1 MKLLLDTHAFIW
13 WDSDPA
19 QLSAPALAALRD
31 PANEVWLSVA
41 SVWEMVIKAQL
52 GKLTFRQPLAD
63 IVSQQQANGLRVL
76 SVALAHALGVEAL
89 PAIHKDPFDRVLIVQ
104 ANVEGCELISADP
117 VVRQY
122 PVRVLWQPALAGWFR
137 FPSSGQGGR
146 FFVRRACPGGHIHR
160 FQAGFGRP

>member
-19 QLSAPALAALRD
+19 QLSARALAALRD

-52 GKLTFRQPLAD
+52 GKLTLRVSLAD
-63 IVSQQQANGLRVL
+63 IVKQQQANGLRVL
-76 SVALAHALGVEAL
+76 PITLAHALAVEGL
-89 PAIHKDPFDRVLIVQ
+89 PPIHKDPFDRVLIAQ
-104 ANVEGCELISADP
+104 ANVERAELVSADH

-122 PVRVLWQPALAGWFR
+122 PVSILW
-137 FPSSGQGGR
+137 
-146 FFVRRACPGGHIHR
+146 
-160 FQAGFGRP
+160 